1 MENLVNALANA
12 YNTFFMEIA
21 AFLPRLIG
29 AIIILVLGWIVAKA
43 FRAVSL
49 KVLKLIRLNFL
60 TEKAGIE
67 KFLQNGGLKASS
79 IEILSSLL
87 YWLIMLIVILATFNS
102 LGLGVASELFNKII
116 LFIPNIIVAI
126 LVLILGLFL
135 ANFISQILVTYLKNV
150 EIDNSELIGKI
161 AKYLV
166 IIFVVSLTFNQLNIA
181 SDLVTNAF
189 LIAFSAV
196 CLALALAF
204 GLGGRDW
211 AANIINKYLK
221 GKE

>member
-1 MENLVNALANA
+1 MENLVNALVNA
-12 YNTFFMEIA
+12 YNTFFIEIA

-29 AIIILVLGWIVAKA
+29 AIIILVLGWIIAKA
-43 FRAVSL
+43 FRALSL
-49 KVLKLIRLNFL
+49 KVLKLVRLNIL

-67 KFLQNGGLKASS
+67 KFLQNGGLKSSS

-150 EIDNSELIGKI
+150 EIENSELIGKI

-211 AANIINKYLK
+211 ASRIINKYLK